1 MLKQE
6 KTGLIIVD
14 VQGKLA
20 RIVHE
25 SDTLLSNIKILI
37 QGCQILK
44 LPIIWLEQNPKGLG
58 QTVLELKALLEGYQP
73 LEKNTFNACDSDN
86 FIETITDSSVQQ
98 WLVCGIEAHIC
109 LYQTALGLLSRGYEV
124 EVVADCIS
132 SRSKAN
138 IDLALNKL
146 QEKGANL
153 TSLEMCLYELV
164 KDARKEEF
172 KQILPLI
179 KNI

>member
-1 MLKQE
+1 MLNQE

-25 SDTLLSNIKILI
+25 SDALLSNIQILI

-44 LPIIWLEQNPKGLG
+44 LPIVWLEQNPQGLG
-58 QTVLELKALLEGYQP
+58 QTVPELRELLKGYQS
-73 LEKNTFNACDSDN
+73 LEKNTFNACDSSSV
-86 FIETITDSSVQQ
+86 IKAITESGVQQ
-98 WLVCGIEAHIC
+98 WLICGIEAHIC
-109 LYQTALGLLSRGYEV
+109 IYQTALGLLSKGYDV

-132 SRSKAN
+132 SRSQAN
-138 IDLALNKL
+138 IDLALTKL
-146 QEKGANL
+146 QSKGVNL
-153 TSLEMCLYELV
+153 TSLEMCLYELI

-172 KQILPLI
+172 KLILPLI
-179 KNI
+179 K

>member
-1 MLKQE
+1 MLNQE

-25 SDTLLSNIKILI
+25 SESLLSNTQALI

-44 LPIIWLEQNPKGLG
+44 LPIIWLEQNPQGLG
-58 QTVLELKALLEGYQP
+58 QTIQEVSSLLKGHQP
-73 LEKNTFNACDSDN
+73 LEKHTFNACENDN
-86 FIETITDSSVQQ
+86 FIEAITESSIHQ
-98 WLVCGIEAHIC
+98 WLICGIEAHIC
-109 LYQTALGLLSRGYEV
+109 LYQTALGLLARDYDV
-124 EVVADCIS
+124 EVVVDCIS

-138 IDLALNKL
+138 IDLALTKL
-146 QEKGANL
+146 QSKGANL
-153 TSLEMCLYELV
+153 TSVEMCLYELL

-172 KQILPLI
+172 KQILALI
-179 KNI
+179 K

>member
-1 MLKQE
+1 MLNQDKA
-6 KTGLIIVD
+6 GLIIVD

-20 RIVHE
+20 RMVHE
-25 SDTLLSNIKILI
+25 SETLLSNIQVLI

-44 LPIIWLEQNPKGLG
+44 LPIIWLEQNPQGLG
-58 QTVLELKALLEGYQP
+58 QTVPELRELLKDYQP
-73 LEKNTFNACDSDN
+73 LEKYTFNACDSRS
-86 FIETITDSSVQQ
+86 FIKTITESGVQQ

-109 LYQTALGLLSRGYEV
+109 LYQTALGLLSKNYDV
-124 EVVADCIS
+124 EVVVDCIS

-138 IDLALNKL
+138 VDLALTKL
-146 QEKGANL
+146 QINGASL

-164 KDARKEEF
+164 KDSRTEEF

-179 KNI
+179 K